1 MMPISYSDLPCVIS
15 CIGIK
20 DFKMLLGGTLSQNVI
35 VKLNV
40 LLNGID
46 F

>member
-1 MMPISYSDLPCVIS
+1 MPILYGDLPCVIS

-20 DFKMLLGGTLSQNVI
+20 DFKMLLGGTLSQNAI
-35 VKLNV
+35 VKLNILFDGV
-40 LLNGID
+40 D